1 MGKILGIYPNLGIIN
16 YDNLYLKRVSQI
28 KFEQKMRSI
37 LAKKPDIIG
46 LCCGSNINDFKILKK
61 LVEEYYETE
70 D

>member
-1 MGKILGIYPNLGIIN
+1 
-16 YDNLYLKRVSQI
+16 
-28 KFEQKMRSI
+28 MRSI
-37 LAKKPDIIG
+37 IAKEPDIIG

>member
-1 MGKILGIYPNLGIIN
+1 
-16 YDNLYLKRVSQI
+16 
-28 KFEQKMRSI
+28 MRSI
-37 LAKKPDIIG
+37 IAKKPDIIG